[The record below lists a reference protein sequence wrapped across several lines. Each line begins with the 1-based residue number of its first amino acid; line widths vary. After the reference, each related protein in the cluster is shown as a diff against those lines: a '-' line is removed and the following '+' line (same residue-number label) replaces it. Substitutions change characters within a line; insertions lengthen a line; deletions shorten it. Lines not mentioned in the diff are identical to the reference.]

1 VLIVDLKANKEARD
15 KEGQTALHIVA
26 EAGYEAVVQLLVE
39 LGAYKDACDNHGRM
53 VLHLATEKEHK
64 EVVEQLQ

>member
-1 VLIVDLKANKEARD
+1 MDLKANKEARD
-15 KEGQTALHIVA
+15 KEGQRALHTAA

-39 LGAYKDACDNHGRM
+39 LGAYKDACDNHGRTA
-53 VLHLATEKEHK
+53 LHLATEKEHK